1 MPREPFIDYYS
12 VLNVPVDA
20 NEDLL
25 RKAYR
30 DSARRYHPDVN
41 KAAGAD
47 FIFKRINTA
56 YNVLSD
62 GTQRKT
68 YDQLYKVESTRN
80 SALDVIAL
88 LSRSTLRRSNEAQML
103 YVLVRINP
111 LLEMSRSANA
121 PMNLCLLIDRSKS
134 MENGRLH
141 HVKSAAHKIVDEADE
156 QDIISVV
163 SFGDDADVIVV
174 PQHPI
179 EKHKIKSQISSI
191 RANGST
197 EMYKG
202 LETAM
207 RQINRYRSPEF
218 VNHLVLITDGRTYG
232 DEPECLQLAQRA
244 RDEGIGISGMGIGE
258 DWNDNFLDKL
268 SSITGG
274 SSSYISTDSAVLQF
288 VQDKIKS
295 LATAYAE
302 RAQIVIAPTA
312 DVKLDSITRI
322 SPDPI
327 ELDGTSQPISL
338 GTLDGLTPTAVV
350 MEFHVTTGE
359 DSSDRFNIGRANIQ
373 ADVLGSNQHTEI
385 VTRDLVVNVGDKPEQ
400 EPPPELLDAI
410 QSLMFYRLQERAN
423 DALDEGRVHEAT
435 RNLEHLATRLF
446 ETGQE
451 ELGRAAIREAQRV
464 SQTHMLS
471 ENGSKQLKYGTR
483 ALMLPE
489 GSDSDG

>member
-1 MPREPFIDYYS
+1 MARESFVDYYA
-12 VLNVPVDA
+12 VLGVPKDA
-20 NEDLL
+20 DDEVL

-30 DSARRYHPDVN
+30 ESARRYHPDVN
-41 KAAGAD
+41 KSAGAD
-47 FIFKRINTA
+47 FIFKQINTA
-56 YNVLSD
+56 HNVLSD
-62 GTQRKT
+62 NNQRKAYDLT
-68 YDQLYKVESTRN
+68 YKLEGARS
-80 SALDVIAL
+80 SALEVVTL
-88 LSRSTLRRSNEAQML
+88 LSRKTLRRSAEPQML
-103 YVLVRINP
+103 YVMLRVSP
-111 LLEMSRSANA
+111 LLEMGRSTNA

-141 HVKSAAHKIVDEADE
+141 HVKSAAHKIIDEASE

-163 SFGDDADVIVV
+163 SFGDDADVIVE

-179 EKHKIKSQISSI
+179 EKHTIKSQISGI

-197 EMYKG
+197 EMLKG
-202 LETAM
+202 LQTAV

-232 DEPECLQLAQRA
+232 DEPECLDLARDA

-274 SSSYISTDSAVLQF
+274 SSSYISTDSAVLEF
-288 VQDKIKS
+288 VQNKIKS

-302 RAQIVIAPTA
+302 RSQLVVASAANV
-312 DVKLDSITRI
+312 VLDSMTRI

-327 ELDGTSQPISL
+327 ELDANQQPL
-338 GTLDGLTPTAVV
+338 TMGTLDGLTPTTVV

-359 DSSDRFNIGRANIQ
+359 EASDRFTLGRINVQ
-373 ADVLGSNQHTEI
+373 ADVLGSNQHTET
-385 VTRDLVVNVGDKPEQ
+385 VTRDMVVSVGDEPEQ

-423 DALDEGRVHEAT
+423 EALGEGKVHEAT

-446 ETGQE
+446 ENGEE

-489 GSDSDG
+489 GTDGDS

>member
-1 MPREPFIDYYS
+1 MARETFVDYYEILS
-12 VLNVPVDA
+12 VPKSA
-20 NEDLL
+20 SEDLL

-30 DSARRYHPDVN
+30 EAARRFHPDVN

-47 FIFKRINTA
+47 FIFKQINAA

-62 GTQRKT
+62 GAQRKM
-68 YDQLYKVESTRN
+68 YDLNYEFEMSRQ
-80 SALDVIAL
+80 SALDVVTL
-88 LSRSTLRRSNEAQML
+88 LSRKTLRRSDEAQML
-103 YVLVRINP
+103 YVLVRVSP
-111 LLEMSRSANA
+111 LLEMGRSANA

-141 HVKSAAHKIVDEADE
+141 HVKSAAHKIIDEASE

-163 SFGDDADVIVV
+163 SFGDDSDIIVE

-179 EKHKIKSQISSI
+179 EKYVIKSQISNI

-197 EMYKG
+197 EMFKG
-202 LETAM
+202 LETAL
-207 RQINRYRSPEF
+207 RQINRFRGPEY

-232 DEPECLQLAQRA
+232 DEPACLELAKKA

-274 SSSYISTDSAVLQF
+274 SSSYISTDSAVLDF
-288 VQDKIKS
+288 VQNKIKS

-302 RAQIVIAPTA
+302 RSRFVVAPSS
-312 DVKLDSITRI
+312 DVVLESLTRI

-327 ELDGTSQPISL
+327 ELDESMQPISL
-338 GTLDGLTPTAVV
+338 GTLDGLTPTTAV
-350 MEFHVTTGE
+350 MELHVTTSL
-359 DSSDRFNIGRANIQ
+359 DAPDRFVLGRINVQ
-373 ADVLGSNQHTEI
+373 ADVLGSSQHMET
-385 VTRDLVVNVGDKPEQ
+385 VTRDLIVNVGDAPDQ
-400 EPPPELLDAI
+400 DPPSELLDAI

-423 DALDEGRVHEAT
+423 EALDEGRVHEAT

-446 ETGQE
+446 EQGLE
-451 ELGRAAIREAQRV
+451 DLGRAAMREAQRV

-489 GSDSDG
+489 EVKRDS